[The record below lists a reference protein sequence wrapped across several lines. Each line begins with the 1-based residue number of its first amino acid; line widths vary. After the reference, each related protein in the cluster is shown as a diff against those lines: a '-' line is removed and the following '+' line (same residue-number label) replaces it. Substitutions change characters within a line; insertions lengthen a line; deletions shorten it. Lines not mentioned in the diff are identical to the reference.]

1 MSRIAKN
8 PIALPKGVEV
18 TLATGSISVK
28 GPLGTLKQALSP
40 RVTVVLNDGKVSFV
54 AADESH
60 EASAMSGT
68 LRALVT
74 TSPKRLDALPGVPIM
89 EETGITK
96 YVAEIFYGVVAP
108 AKTPPNALKNLSG
121 MFLAAMKTPEM
132 QAKFTQQG
140 MFPVGSCGAPFGGF
154 LRDIVADY
162 ERVITAAGI
171 KAN

>member
-1 MSRIAKN
+1 
-8 PIALPKGVEV
+8 
-18 TLATGSISVK
+18 
-28 GPLGTLKQALSP
+28 
-40 RVTVVLNDGKVSFV
+40 
-54 AADESH
+54 
-60 EASAMSGT
+60 
-68 LRALVT
+68 
-74 TSPKRLDALPGVPIM
+74 
-89 EETGITK
+89 
-96 YVAEIFYGVVAP
+96 
-108 AKTPPNALKNLSG
+108 